1 MDTAGIQDLNLPVRG
16 TGDPNLVAI
25 NDESTIP
32 KADDDAENNAIN
44 DPEVKGKDESEDLI
58 EGQVDIGDPK
68 KKKDNEPPESK
79 GSWLLPRLWNTY
91 DRNMLLS
98 LALQYFNQNM
108 TISMAFLAIYDL
120 FKNKYGMQ
128 PE

>member
-1 MDTAGIQDLNLPVRG
+1 M
-16 TGDPNLVAI
+16 
-25 NDESTIP
+25 
-32 KADDDAENNAIN
+32 
-44 DPEVKGKDESEDLI
+44 KGKNDSDDILAGQSEIDSP
-58 EGQVDIGDPK
+58 VK
-68 KKKDNEPPESK
+68 KHNDEPPESK
-79 GSWLLPRLWNTY
+79 GEWLLPRLWNTY

-98 LALQYFNQNM
+98 LALQYFNQNL